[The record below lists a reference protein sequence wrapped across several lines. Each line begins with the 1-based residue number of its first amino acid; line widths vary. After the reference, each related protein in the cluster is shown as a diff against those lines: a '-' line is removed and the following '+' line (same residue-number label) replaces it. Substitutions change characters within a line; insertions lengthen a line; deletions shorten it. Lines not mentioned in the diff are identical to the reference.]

1 MTWGTTVMARA
12 ATHPVKV
19 REDVLVRVAV
29 TSPRRL
35 ELEFAKV
42 GKSLR

>member
-1 MTWGTTVMARA
+1 MAGA
-12 ATHPVKV
+12 TTHPVKV

-29 TSPRRL
+29 TSPRL

-42 GKSLR
+42 GKPLR